1 MNVFVLVEWI
11 FYVISVPL
19 SIHQQLHRLP
29 KILNCFSPSSSLG
42 VLYVG
47 EVVPKGPPSN
57 PVNIIICT
65 QTTHRKQLMYSFR
78 YYTHFHLCTPT
89 GPGPLNRVASIA
101 SLLKESVLRAVAFNK
116 YKIHTTNTHLDDPNP
131 SKAQCTPLYSIDSVH
146 IMRFVDGQ

>member
-78 YYTHFHLCTPT
+78 YYTHFHLYTPT
-89 GPGPLNRVASIA
+89 HRTRSIESGRIDSKSIKGEC
-101 SLLKESVLRAVAFNK
+101 SLAFNK
-116 YKIHTTNTHLDDPNP
+116 YKILTTNTHLDDPNP
-131 SKAQCTPLYSIDSVH
+131 SKAQCTPLYP
-146 IMRFVDGQ
+146 MRFVDGQ